1 MTDRPWRARSGP
13 RLFAVYVAVSVI
25 PVVLLGA
32 VLMWHDTQSGGQR
45 ALAQGRAQADV
56 IMQMAIAPALDGKPL
71 SDGLSDAEM
80 TRLWSATD
88 LAVYSG
94 SLNAIRLR
102 SFAGDVVFADNGT
115 RTDPLAGGSPEF
127 QLAVRGET
135 SAEVVTAPSGSGEK
149 VIRVLQPVAPRAT
162 GQATGI
168 LELYLP
174 YEPIA
179 AVIRAQQRQTQVY
192 LAGGLGVLYL
202 VLGLVSWST
211 TRRLRQYAEE
221 QTHQARHDS
230 LTGLPNRSWFRYQ
243 VDRALSRVPDGAC
256 GAVVLVDLDH
266 FKEVNDTIGHQAGD
280 ELLRVVAQRLSEHVR
295 TDDIV
300 ARLGGDEFGMMLPGV
315 DSREEVLGLL
325 RHVQAGL
332 AEKLSLGSVSTRM
345 SMTIEASIG
354 VALFPEHGTELSELL
369 HNADTAMYHGKRGSD
384 RIVVWDP
391 MIATAP
397 TNWHMVRAELQRALD
412 ENELDL
418 HYQPK
423 VDLTTGA
430 VCEVEALVRWNHPQR
445 GTVPPGDFIPVAESS
460 TLIHPLTRWVL
471 RRALYDQRQWRDNGL
486 YWPVAVN
493 VSAHNIESPTFAREV
508 LDLIAAGSAQPQDLV
523 VELTETAIVIDS
535 AVAAETMATLTA
547 GGVAIS
553 LDDFGTGNT
562 GLQQLRHAPVR
573 EVKIDAMFVRDL
585 AVSDNDRDLVAA
597 MIDISHRLGARVV
610 AEGIEDARCADWLR
624 SAGCD
629 LGQGFFFQR
638 PAPWRDLVD
647 RYAVDAGTFT
657 LGAVRT

>member
-1 MTDRPWRARSGP
+1 MTTRRWSARTGP
-13 RLFAVYVAVSVI
+13 RLFAVYVGVSLI

-32 VLMWHDTQSGGQR
+32 VLMWHDTQSGGER

-56 IMQMAIAPALDGKPL
+56 ITQMAIAPALDGKPL
-71 SDGLSDAEM
+71 SEGLTDAEM
-80 TRLWSATD
+80 RRLWSATD

-115 RTDPLAGGSPEF
+115 RTDPLAGNSPEF
-127 QLAVRGET
+127 LLAVRGET

-179 AVIRAQQRQTQVY
+179 TVIRAQQRQTQMY

-243 VDRALSRVPDGAC
+243 VDWALARVPDGAR

-280 ELLRVVAQRLSEHVR
+280 ELLRVVAQRLAENVR
-295 TDDIV
+295 TDDVV
-300 ARLGGDEFGMMLPGV
+300 ARLGGDEFGIMLRGV
-315 DSREEVLGLL
+315 SSREEALGIL
-325 RHVQAGL
+325 RHVEAGL
-332 AEKLSLGSVSTRM
+332 TETLQLGSVS
-345 SMTIEASIG
+345 MTVEASIG
-354 VALFPEHGTELSELL
+354 VALYPEHGTELSELL

-391 MIATAP
+391 VIATAP
-397 TNWHMVRAELQRALD
+397 TNWHMVRAELQRAID
-412 ENELDL
+412 EGELEL

-423 VDLTTGA
+423 VELATGR
-430 VCEVEALVRWNHPQR
+430 VREVEALVRWNHPLR
-445 GTVPPGDFIPVAESS
+445 GLVPPAEFIPVAESS
-460 TLIHPLTRWVL
+460 MLIHPLTRWVL
-471 RRALYDQRQWRDNGL
+471 SRALADQRAWRERGVD
-486 YWPVAVN
+486 WPVSVN
-493 VSAHNIESPTFAREV
+493 VSAHNIESPTFAAEV
-508 LDLIAAGSAQPQDLV
+508 LELISAAAARPQDLV
-523 VELTETAIVIDS
+523 IELTETAIVLDS
-535 AVAAETMATLTA
+535 GIADETMARLAA
-547 GGVAIS
+547 GGVSIS

-562 GLQQLRHAPVR
+562 GLQQLRHVPVR

-610 AEGIEDARCADWLR
+610 AEGIEDARCADWLQ

-629 LGQGFFFQR
+629 LGQGYFFQR
-638 PAPWRDLVD
+638 PARWPDLAD
-647 RYAVDAGTFT
+647 RYTVGSGTSSWE
-657 LGAVRT
+657 AVRT